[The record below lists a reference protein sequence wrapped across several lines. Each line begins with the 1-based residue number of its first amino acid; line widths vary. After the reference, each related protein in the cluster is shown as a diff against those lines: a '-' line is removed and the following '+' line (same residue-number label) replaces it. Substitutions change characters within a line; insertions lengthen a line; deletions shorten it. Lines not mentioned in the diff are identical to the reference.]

1 MASVRKYSNANA
13 LARAAAD
20 LFLDLCSSATQERGR
35 FSVALS
41 GGSTPAALF
50 RLLATEN
57 YASSIDWSGVHVF
70 WGDER
75 NVAPEHINSN
85 YRMANDTL
93 LRLVPIPG
101 QNINRILGE
110 IHAGEAAKAYEAA
123 LRDFFGGEVP
133 QFDLILLGMGDDGH
147 TASLF
152 PGSVVVGKEVAGNQL
167 DWVAPNYVEKLGT
180 WRITLTTCVINAAAN
195 VLFLVSGSTKA
206 ETVRSV
212 LEGPY
217 QPATLPAQLI
227 KPKQGRLIWLVDEQA
242 AAYLSAR

>member
-1 MASVRKYSNANA
+1 MASVRKYSNANG
-13 LARAAAD
+13 LARAAAY
-20 LFLDLCSSATQERGR
+20 LFLDLCSGATQERGR

-93 LRLVPIPG
+93 LQLVPIPG

-110 IHAGEAAKAYEAA
+110 IQAGAGSLVE
-123 LRDFFGGEVP
+123 LRSGLGVLRYDFWIGLC
-133 QFDLILLGMGDDGH
+133 QRASILMR
-147 TASLF
+147 
-152 PGSVVVGKEVAGNQL
+152 AG
-167 DWVAPNYVEKLGT
+167 P
-180 WRITLTTCVINAAAN
+180 R
-195 VLFLVSGSTKA
+195 
-206 ETVRSV
+206 
-212 LEGPY
+212 
-217 QPATLPAQLI
+217 
-227 KPKQGRLIWLVDEQA
+227 
-242 AAYLSAR
+242 